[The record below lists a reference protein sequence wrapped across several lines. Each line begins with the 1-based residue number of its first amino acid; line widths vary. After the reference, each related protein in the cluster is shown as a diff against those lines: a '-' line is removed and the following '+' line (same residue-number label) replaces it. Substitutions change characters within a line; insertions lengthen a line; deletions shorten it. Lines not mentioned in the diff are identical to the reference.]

1 MRSPIRPALL
11 LVIFAL
17 SACVGTDVGNPQDE
31 PEEDAE
37 VELHFSGYEQTTS
50 NALVLEERTR
60 IDSAWIVLDEF
71 QFQQSS
77 NCGED
82 GERNVTEPLV
92 IDLLAGEPTYEPPFF
107 IKQVGEYCRLDIGF
121 ARVGADQLPRSAPE
135 RLADHA
141 IVVEGE
147 RADGVAFSIQGDF
160 DDRLH
165 LTGALQSFELE
176 EGRQSLIVGFALN
189 AWIDEGELGD
199 IEDEDPIVIDSANH
213 RELLDDFYKEVK
225 RSAGLFR
232 DENDNAKLDPDEQR
246 DSMAEGR
253 DEIPDN
259 NGRDEAERDAGAD
272 GDRAPDGG
280 L

>member
-1 MRSPIRPALL
+1 MRCPIRPALL

-17 SACVGTDVGNPQDE
+17 SACVGTDVGNPQEE

-37 VELHFSGYEQTTS
+37 VELNFSGYEQTNS
-50 NALVLEERTR
+50 SALVLEERTR
-60 IDSAWIVLDEF
+60 IDSAWVVLDEF

-77 NCGED
+77 SCGEE
-82 GERNVTEPLV
+82 GEADVLEPLV
-92 IDLLAGEPTYEPPFF
+92 IDLLASEPTYEPPFF
-107 IKQVGEYCRLDIGF
+107 IKEVGDYCRLDIGF
-121 ARVGADQLPRSAPE
+121 ADVGVDQLPQDAPQ

-147 RADGVAFSIQGDF
+147 RADGVSFSIQGDF
-160 DDRLH
+160 DDKLH
-165 LTGALQSFELE
+165 LTGAMQSFQLE

-189 AWIDEGELGD
+189 AWIDEGAL
-199 IEDEDPIVIDSANH
+199 EDVEGEDPIVIDGTNH
-213 RELLDDFYKEVK
+213 PELLDEFYKKVK

-232 DENDNAKLDPDEQR
+232 DQNDNAELDPDEQR

-253 DEIPDN
+253 DETPDN
-259 NGRDEAERDAGAD
+259 NGRDEANRDAGAD